1 MLPRVVV
8 VLVLL
13 LVQGRL
19 SADVLFQDNFNT
31 QNGGVPQLVISTLSG
46 WSVTG
51 NVDLVGN
58 GFHDYYPGN
67 GLYVDMEGSESNARI
82 QTTASFAPGFYLLT
96 FFLGN
101 NWEVWREGCTTCGL
115 DNTLTVTLGDFSRSY
130 NATNSGQYVTASF
143 ATAISGPLSFEGGGP
158 VDSTGAILDNVV
170 LNSIPEPGSMALTGG
185 ALMVFVAFLRRRRR
199 A

>member
-1 MLPRVVV
+1 LFAFHGQ
-8 VLVLL
+8 LF
-13 LVQGRL
+13 
-19 SADVLFQDNFNT
+19 ADVLFQDNFNT
-31 QNGGVPQLVISTLSG
+31 QNGGVPVLVVTTLSG

-101 NWEVWREGCTTCGL
+101 NWEVWRPECTTCGL
-115 DNTLTVTLGDFSRSY
+115 DNTLTVTLGDFTRTY
-130 NATNSGQYVTASF
+130 AATNAGQYVNVSF
-143 ATAISGPLSFEGGGP
+143 ATTVAGPLTFEGGGP
-158 VDSTGAILDNVV
+158 VDSTGGILDNVV
-170 LNSIPEPGSMALTGG
+170 LNAIPEPGSMALTGG
-185 ALMVFVAFLRRRRR
+185 ALLGFVALLRRRR